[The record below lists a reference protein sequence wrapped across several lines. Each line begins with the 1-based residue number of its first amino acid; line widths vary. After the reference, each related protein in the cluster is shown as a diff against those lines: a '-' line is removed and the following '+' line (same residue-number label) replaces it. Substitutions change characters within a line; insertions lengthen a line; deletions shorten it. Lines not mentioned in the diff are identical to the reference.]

1 MMNLIEQLKKHEG
14 FEPDYYQCTA
24 GKKTI
29 GYGRNVDNNPFTDE
43 EFEMLGRDN
52 FDVIPMTEDE
62 AEILLLNDVRQVE
75 AAITH
80 LLPWNKLS
88 SARQAVCT
96 SMAFNLGTAGF
107 SRFKLMIGAI
117 NDAYFDKA
125 AQEMLSSRWAKQVHG
140 RAIELAEQMKTGHW
154 Q

>member
-24 GKKTI
+24 DKKTI

-43 EFEMLGRDN
+43 ELIMLGRDN
-52 FDVIPMTEDE
+52 FDVTPMTEDE
-62 AEILLLNDVRQVE
+62 AEVLLVNDVKKVE
-75 AAITH
+75 ASIKQ
-80 LLPWNKLS
+80 LLPWHKLN

-96 SMAFNLGTAGF
+96 NMAFNLGTGGF
-107 SRFKLMIGAI
+107 SRFKRMVAAI
-117 NDAYFDKA
+117 NDFYFEKA
-125 AQEMLSSRWAKQVHG
+125 ANEMLDSRWAKQVHG